1 MLQICISEKIKIS
14 STMINNIIKKS
25 NNMINISIW
34 NLELYM
40 SNFYYNKNWERLLN
54 ELVENVY
61 SITEQEDE
69 TFNKNLYKFVMRAR
83 EIFYLLFTTNIE
95 ISDFFIKFMN
105 MLLGKCDSL
114 NLKLRIIEITS
125 IFENVF
131 LQVQGTLFILRLI

>member
-1 MLQICISEKIKIS
+1 MIFKIMLQICISEKIKIS

-40 SNFYYNKNWERLLN
+40 NNFYYNKNWERLLN

-69 TFNKNLYKFVMRAR
+69 TFNKNLYKFVMR
-83 EIFYLLFTTNIE
+83 
-95 ISDFFIKFMN
+95 
-105 MLLGKCDSL
+105 
-114 NLKLRIIEITS
+114 
-125 IFENVF
+125 V
-131 LQVQGTLFILRLI
+131 